1 MKLLFVYNATSGVA
15 NALLDSVHKVVSPST
30 YQCNLCDITFGLV
43 SENKAWKQ
51 FRESSDIKMVFLHKD
66 EFLKAYRSKW
76 LPKYEFPIV
85 LIEEENGFE
94 VYITSEV
101 INSLTDSDALIQEI
115 AKRQQYELY

>member
-51 FRESSDIKMVFLHKD
+51 FRESSDIEMVFLHKD

-101 INSLTDSDALIQEI
+101 INSLKDSDALIQEI
-115 AKRQQYELY
+115 AKRQ